1 MIVGWSSVTSDRRA
15 LPGHRLSTARAVAI
29 LGAVQM
35 TAARDTWI
43 PPVDK
48 PAFREGVR
56 AMMPMSL
63 AITVWG
69 VVTGVA
75 MVNQGMPVPVG
86 LLMTFTVF
94 AGSAQLAVLPLLAVG
109 APLPVVWAT
118 ALVVNLR
125 FVIFAASS
133 RRSFVDLT
141 LRQRILA
148 GYLNGDLGFA
158 LFSQRFADDPDRGSP
173 VQWGY
178 FYGGALVNW
187 VAWQAASVAGI
198 VLGGFA
204 PEEWGLELA
213 AYLALTA
220 VLVPMCVKFPAIAG
234 VAVAIVVSVATVDLP
249 MRLGLLV
256 AVVVGVTVAM
266 LAEHVHG
273 RHARRREVTT

>member
-1 MIVGWSSVTSDRRA
+1 MRRSA
-15 LPGHRLSTARAVAI
+15 CRQQLSERGRIAI
-29 LGAVQM
+29 LWGVQLTAV
-35 TAARDTWI
+35 RDTWI
-43 PPVDK
+43 PPIDRQ
-48 PAFREGVR
+48 AFREGVR
-56 AMMPMSL
+56 AMMPMAL
-63 AITVWG
+63 AISVWG

-75 MVNQGMPVPVG
+75 MVNQGMSVALG
-86 LLMTFTVF
+86 LLMTCTVF

-133 RRSFVDLT
+133 RRSFVDLSF
-141 LRQRILA
+141 RQRVLA

-187 VAWQAASVAGI
+187 VVWQTASVTGI

-204 PEEWGLELA
+204 PSAWGLELA
-213 AYLALTA
+213 AYLALIA
-220 VLVPMCVKFPAIAG
+220 VLVPMCTRLPAVAG
-234 VAVAIVVSVATVDLP
+234 LVVAVVVSVVTVELP
-249 MRLGLLV
+249 MRLGLLAAV
-256 AVVVGVTVAM
+256 AAGVAVAM
-266 LAEHVHG
+266 LGEQFGA
-273 RHARRREVTT
+273 ARRRAAQTYVEPAG

>member
-1 MIVGWSSVTSDRRA
+1 
-15 LPGHRLSTARAVAI
+15 
-29 LGAVQM
+29 M
-35 TAARDTWI
+35 TAVRDTWI

-75 MVNQGMPVPVG
+75 MANQGMSVPIG

-94 AGSAQLAVLPLLAVG
+94 AGSAQLAVLPLLAVR

-187 VAWQAASVAGI
+187 VVWQAASVAGI

-234 VAVAIVVSVATVDLP
+234 VAVAIVVSVVTVDLP

-256 AVVVGVTVAM
+256 AVVAGVTVAM
-266 LAEHVHG
+266 LAEHLHG
-273 RHARRREVTT
+273 RHARRRESTI

>member
-1 MIVGWSSVTSDRRA
+1 M
-15 LPGHRLSTARAVAI
+15 STTAARAVA
-29 LGAVQM
+29 GADTGRHPVGVQL
-35 TAARDTWI
+35 TAVRDTWI
-43 PPVDK
+43 PPVDRQ
-48 PAFREGVR
+48 AFREGVR

-75 MVNQGMPVPVG
+75 MVNQGMSVGLG
-86 LLMTFTVF
+86 LLMTVTVF

-133 RRSFVDLT
+133 RRSFVDLS

-158 LFSQRFADDPDRGSP
+158 LFAQRFADDPDRGSP

-204 PEEWGLELA
+204 PSAWGLELA

-220 VLVPMCVKFPAIAG
+220 VLVPMCTRAPAIAG
-234 VAVAIVVSVATVDLP
+234 VAVAVVVSVLTVGLP

-256 AVVVGVTVAM
+256 AVAAGVTVAM
-266 LAEHVHG
+266 VGEQLG
-273 RHARRREVTT
+273 GARRVAGRADGEVAG